1 MSGFIC
7 PILYILIDIRLCF
20 FHFHCRLDSQ
30 FWEKGLKSVLEDAF
44 LRLHFGFC
52 ASSLRLWSFWKFSGA
67 FPNEC
72 GWGVCKPHHWVH
84 EETVY
89 WYIIY
94 NTEGTYSI
102 NQWIMS
108 DAVFMKF
115 YVAALL
121 LMHRRTSPLDFLVH
135 PNGAVFGS
143 VYCFSLLCF

>member
-1 MSGFIC
+1 MFL
-7 PILYILIDIRLCF
+7 PFPLLAWQPVLRK
-20 FHFHCRLDSQ
+20 RP
-30 FWEKGLKSVLEDAF
+30 EKCSRRC
-44 LRLHFGFC
+44 LRLHFGVC
-52 ASSLRLWSFWKFSGA
+52 ASSLHLWSFGKFSGA

-72 GWGVCKPHHWVH
+72 GWGGCKPHHWVH

-108 DAVFMKF
+108 DEVFMKF

-121 LMHRRTSPLDFLVH
+121 LMHRPTSPLDFLVH

-143 VYCFSLLCF
+143 VYCFSLLCFWYLIS